1 MRSMSGHE
9 RWLGGISANRAGR
22 WAVLLAGM
30 ALVLHSF
37 ASGCT
42 EFSHFGQISDWES
55 TRAIYGV
62 VISQH
67 QPDGG
72 WKRVG
77 ETDGT
82 GRWNIFKR
90 RISGGGDIRLS
101 KPGYRTKTMLES
113 TFLQEHNILM
123 QATGENSYDRMP

>member
-1 MRSMSGHE
+1 MRSISGLK
-9 RWLGGISANRAGR
+9 RRP
-22 WAVLLAGM
+22 WAVLLA
-30 ALVLHSF
+30 AVVPAIHLFS
-37 ASGCT
+37 SGCT
-42 EFSHFGQISDWES
+42 EFSHFGQISDRES

-62 VISQH
+62 LISQH
-67 QPDGG
+67 QSDGT

-101 KPGYRTKTMLES
+101 KPGYQTKMMLES

-123 QATGENSYDRMP
+123 QATGESSYDRLP

>member
-1 MRSMSGHE
+1 MRSISGHE
-9 RWLGGISANRAGR
+9 RRR
-22 WAVLLAGM
+22 WAVLLACM
-30 ALVLHSF
+30 APAFHLSS
-37 ASGCT
+37 SGCT
-42 EFSHFGQISDWES
+42 EFSHFGQISDRES

-67 QPDGG
+67 QADGA

-77 ETDGT
+77 QTDGT
-82 GRWNIFKR
+82 GRWNIFKS

-101 KPGYRTKTMLES
+101 KPGYQTRMMLES

-123 QATGENSYDRMP
+123 QATGQSSYDRMP

>member
-1 MRSMSGHE
+1 MRSISGYE
-9 RWLGGISANRAGR
+9 RRR

-30 ALVLHSF
+30 VLALHFFSL
-37 ASGCT
+37 GCT
-42 EFSHFGQISDWES
+42 EFSHFGQISDRES
-55 TRAIYGV
+55 AQAIYGV
-62 VISQH
+62 DISQH
-67 QPDGG
+67 QADGA

-77 ETDGT
+77 QTDGT

-101 KPGYRTKTMLES
+101 KPGYRTRTMLES

>member
-1 MRSMSGHE
+1 M
-9 RWLGGISANRAGR
+9 
-22 WAVLLAGM
+22 LLAGVV
-30 ALVLHSF
+30 LVFQSF

-42 EFSHFGQISDWES
+42 EFSHFGQISDGES
-55 TRAIYGV
+55 TRAVYGV
-62 VISQH
+62 VISQ
-67 QPDGG
+67 QQADGG

-82 GRWNIFKR
+82 GRWNIFKS

-123 QATGENSYDRMP
+123 LSTGENSYGRMP